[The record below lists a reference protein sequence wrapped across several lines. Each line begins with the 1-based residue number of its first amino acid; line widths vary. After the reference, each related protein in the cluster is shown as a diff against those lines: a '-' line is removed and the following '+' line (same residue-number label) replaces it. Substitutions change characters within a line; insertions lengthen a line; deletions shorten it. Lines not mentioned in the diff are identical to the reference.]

1 MALATRDPRVNGNT
15 FIARH
20 ARFIV
25 PPCWLLAAA
34 LRAAD
39 AVRTGAAADWVGAA
53 AFAGVAVMFYL
64 VYRHLH
70 LKRRADAG
78 RDGGS

>member
-1 MALATRDPRVNGNT
+1 MALATRHPRFSGNT
-15 FIARH
+15 FVARH

-34 LRAAD
+34 MRAAD
-39 AVRTGAAADWVGAA
+39 AVRTGAAADWLVAA
-53 AFAGVAVMFYL
+53 CFAGVAVMFYI

-70 LKRRADAG
+70 LKRGADTG

>member
-1 MALATRDPRVNGNT
+1 MALATRNARFNGNT
-15 FIARH
+15 FVARH

-34 LRAAD
+34 MRTAD
-39 AVRTGAAADWVGAA
+39 AVRTGATADWFAA
-53 AFAGVAVMFYL
+53 AGFAGVAVMFYL
-64 VYRHLH
+64 VYRRLY